1 MGVKKS
7 NNLFTKEIDRMFIE
21 GEEKLNSYIYREVG
35 NNV

>member
-7 NNLFTKEIDRMFIE
+7 NNLFIKEIDRMFIE